1 MSWIDKELKRRASSA
16 KRSAT
21 RPPSPNVAAD
31 RLPDLWGTLERANA
45 ALPTELQLVVEP
57 GNSVM
62 SVTEHATFA
71 AWLRA
76 HNGAALG
83 LATDGIRY
91 PWPESGWRWSN
102 NFWIRW
108 DMERQRYLLSRRIG
122 NSAPVRIASY
132 PFDEGQTDYMIK
144 QMVTGRR
151 IKVRAVRKKRMW
163 LF

>member
-1 MSWIDKELKRRASSA
+1 MTWVEKELKRRAKSS

-21 RPPSPNVAAD
+21 RPPSQNLASD
-31 RLPDLWGTLERANA
+31 RLQALWGALERANA
-45 ALPTELQLVVEP
+45 ALPSELQLVIDP
-57 GNSVM
+57 GNSVV
-62 SVTEHATFA
+62 SATEHATFF

-91 PWPESGWRWSN
+91 LWPESGWRWSN

-108 DMERQRYLLSRRIG
+108 DIDRSRYLLSRRIG
-122 NSAPVRIASY
+122 NSAPVTIASY
-132 PFDEGQTDYMIK
+132 TFDDSQTDYMIK
-144 QMVTGRR
+144 RMVVGKR
-151 IKVRAVRKKRMW
+151 IKVRAVRKKRFW

>member
-1 MSWIDKELKRRASSA
+1 LQA
-16 KRSAT
+16 
-21 RPPSPNVAAD
+21 
-31 RLPDLWGTLERANA
+31 LWGTLERANE
-45 ALPTELQLVVEP
+45 ALPSELQLVVDA
-57 GNSVM
+57 GNSVV
-62 SVTEHATFA
+62 SATEHATFA

-91 PWPESGWRWSN
+91 LWPESGSRWSN

-108 DMERQRYLLSRRIG
+108 DIDRARYLLTRRIG

-132 PFDEGQTDYMIK
+132 TFDDGQTDYMIMR
-144 QMVTGRR
+144 MVVGKR
-151 IKVRAVRKKRMW
+151 IKVRAVRKKRLW

>member
-1 MSWIDKELKRRASSA
+1 MSWVDKELKRRASLST
-16 KRSAT
+16 RSET
-21 RPPSPNVAAD
+21 RPPSEYIASD
-31 RLPDLWGTLERANA
+31 RLQALWGTLDRANA
-45 ALPTELQLVVEP
+45 ALPSELRLVVDP
-57 GNSVM
+57 GNSVV
-62 SVTEHATFA
+62 SATEHATFV

-91 PWPESGWRWSN
+91 LWPEFGSRRSN

-108 DMERQRYLLSRRIG
+108 DIDRARYLLIRRIG
-122 NSAPVRIASY
+122 NSPPVSFAAY
-132 PFDEGQTDYMIK
+132 PLDDSKTDYMIER
-144 QMVTGRR
+144 MVVGKR

>member
-1 MSWIDKELKRRASSA
+1 MSWVDKELKRRAASS
-16 KRSAT
+16 KRPAT
-21 RPPSPNVAAD
+21 RPPAG
-31 RLPDLWGTLERANA
+31 DLASDQLQALWDTLVGANA
-45 ALPTELQLVVEP
+45 ALPSELQLYLDA
-57 GNSVM
+57 GNSVV
-62 SVTEHATFA
+62 SVTEHATFV

-91 PWPESGWRWSN
+91 LWPEPRSRWSN

-108 DMERQRYLLSRRIG
+108 DIDGARYLLTRRIG

-132 PFDEGQTDYMIK
+132 TFDDGQTDYMIMR
-144 QMVTGRR
+144 MVVGKR
-151 IKVRAVRKKRMW
+151 IKVRAVRKKRLW

>member
-1 MSWIDKELKRRASSA
+1 LQA
-16 KRSAT
+16 
-21 RPPSPNVAAD
+21 V
-31 RLPDLWGTLERANA
+31 WGTLERANA
-45 ALPTELQLVVEP
+45 ALPSELQLVVDA
-57 GNSVM
+57 GNSVV
-62 SVTEHATFA
+62 SATEHATFV

-91 PWPESGWRWSN
+91 LWPESGSRWSN

-108 DMERQRYLLSRRIG
+108 DIDGARYLLTRRIG

-132 PFDEGQTDYMIK
+132 TFDDGQTDYMIMR
-144 QMVTGRR
+144 MVVGKR
-151 IKVRAVRKKRMW
+151 IKVRAVRKKRLW